1 VKLRRTIFSKPRELL
16 VIFFVVTALVV
27 LAVSGMFYRTR
38 LDRYV
43 PKTCDEEAIIGLI
56 KKFHTAKNEYN
67 LNTYLACLSENGK
80 FMFAGSIMV
89 SKKKLEKLL
98 PPFWADRRS
107 SALLTRPSSR
117 EELNGN
123 FFPGE
128 LYDPV
133 IVVGKDRAKTT
144 ITFMTPITRWTT
156 KLFLDFQRQNSS
168 WLISKLEW
176 DMG

>member
-1 VKLRRTIFSKPRELL
+1 MKSRRAIFSRPRELF

-27 LAVSGMFYRTR
+27 LALSGMFSRTR

-43 PKTCDEEAIIGLI
+43 PKTRDGADIISLI
-56 KKFHTAKNEYN
+56 QKFHKAKNEYK
-67 LNTYLACLSENGK
+67 LHTYLACLSENGK

-89 SKKKLEKLL
+89 SKKELEKLL

-107 SALLTRPSSR
+107 NGQLTRPSSR

-123 FFPGE
+123 FFSGE

-133 IVVGKDRAKTT
+133 ILVENDRAKATL
-144 ITFMTPITRWTT
+144 TFMTPIVRWTT
-156 KLFLDFQRQNSS
+156 KLFLDFQRQNGA